1 MTCAGG
7 HQVSAATGRLE
18 LPVSKH
24 QISAISANRF
34 WQIAALTV
42 AGTIG
47 LTAQAEAA
55 VFWSDDDAGYS
66 RPAPVTP
73 QHVQRPRRRAAKQI
87 ETPVKEASKPQGPL
101 IIAIS
106 INRQNLRVYDANG
119 FYAETPISTGMAGH
133 STPMGAFSVIQ
144 KQKLHHSNIYSGA
157 PMPFMQRITW
167 SGIAMHAGVLPGYP
181 ASHGCIRMPMAFAV
195 KMYGWTK
202 MGARV
207 VVTPGE
213 MTPASFSH
221 PLLVTQKAIPQP
233 VAADAPKV
241 DVTAGVTAK
250 GDKAVADPIKTT
262 ETSVASLDLRL
273 TVGHDSHMQAAM
285 DAPSAPKPLS
295 EQTHTA
301 DASPSPEVNAAVTM
315 SDAAPSASQAAGNAA
330 PTAAEHAA
338 SDQAADAIPQPK
350 SGAVKSV
357 AELLATKSGNM
368 GASDDKPLEAGST
381 ETKPT
386 ETTASEVKVAEI
398 VAAGQAAKK
407 NDEALPSVDAVK
419 TDAPA
424 ETAKIDT
431 AKAEAKA
438 NDVKAQAPTTGLAKA
453 DQKPSDRPDETV
465 TATTSSQA
473 ADAPKDQARPSDPDK
488 AAAPKPV
495 STLAMAKGTGPIS
508 VFVSRKDA
516 KLYVRQNFAPLF
528 DVPVTIAPSDRP
540 LGTHIFTAE
549 ADKNDSNILRW
560 SVVTLPSRNA
570 ERRDDDERTSRHRR
584 IAGAAEIAKPVPEP
598 DSPAEALDRLTIP
611 ADAMARIND
620 AISTGGSIIVSDQG
634 IGAGETG
641 EGTDFIVSLR

>member
-7 HQVSAATGRLE
+7 HQASAATGRLE
-18 LPVSKH
+18 SSASKH
-24 QISAISANRF
+24 QISAISSNRF

-47 LTAQAEAA
+47 LTAQAQAT

-73 QHVQRPRRRAAKQI
+73 QRVQRTRRRSAKQI
-87 ETPVKEASKPQGPL
+87 EVPAKEASRPQGPL

-221 PLLVTQKAIPQP
+221 PLLVTQKVVPQP
-233 VAADAPKV
+233 VAAD
-241 DVTAGVTAK
+241 
-250 GDKAVADPIKTT
+250 PIKKP
-262 ETSVASLDLRL
+262 ETSVASLDLRSS
-273 TVGHDSHMQAAM
+273 VGHMQPVI

-301 DASPSPEVNAAVTM
+301 DASPSPEVKASVTM
-315 SDAAPSASQAAGNAA
+315 SDAAPSASRTTGNAA
-330 PTAAEHAA
+330 PGGSTTAAA
-338 SDQAADAIPQPK
+338 AADATPK
-350 SGAVKSV
+350 PRAVKSV
-357 AELLATKSGNM
+357 AELLATKSGETV
-368 GASDDKPLEAGST
+368 ASNDKPIEAS
-381 ETKPT
+381 PT
-386 ETTASEVKVAEI
+386 ESTTSDIKAAET
-398 VAAGQAAKK
+398 AAADQTDKK
-407 NDEALPSVDAVK
+407 TDEAQASVDVVK
-419 TDAPA
+419 TDAPV
-424 ETAKIDT
+424 ETAKIDA
-431 AKAEAKA
+431 AKTEAKLD
-438 NDVKAQAPTTGLAKA
+438 DVKAQTPTADLARA
-453 DQKPSDRPDETV
+453 DQKPSDKPDENV
-465 TATTSSQA
+465 TATTNSQA
-473 ADAPKDQARPSDPDK
+473 ADAQKDQVRPSDPEK
-488 AAAPKPV
+488 AATPKPA

-508 VFVSRKDA
+508 VFISRKDG

-570 ERRDDDERTSRHRR
+570 ERRDDDERTSRRRR

-611 ADAMARIND
+611 ADAMARITD
-620 AISTGGSIIVSDQG
+620 ALSTGGSIIVSDQG
-634 IGAGETG
+634 IAAGETG